1 MKYHQILKR
10 IQADKRGSALIEFA
24 ILAPALI
31 GMMLGI
37 MFIGLQVMSYNSLR
51 SISSDVARYTLV
63 EYQKTAFKPGVTEI
77 REQALAIA
85 LNPPYSF
92 DDDDLSIAVTK
103 PNSDISGTEK
113 FTATITYT
121 PYNPV
126 EFMGVPGPT
135 MVETRSI
142 YVPD

>member
-1 MKYHQILKR
+1 MINHQILIGIR
-10 IQADKRGSALIEFA
+10 TDKRGSALIEFA

-37 MFIGLQVMSYNSLR
+37 MYVGLQMMSYNALR

-63 EYQKTAFKPGVTEI
+63 EYQKETFKPGVTDIE
-77 REQALAIA
+77 EKALAIA
-85 LNPPYSF
+85 INAPYSL
-92 DDDDLSIAVTK
+92 DDDNLSVAVTK
-103 PNSDISGTEK
+103 PNSDISGTDK

-126 EFMGVPGPT
+126 KFLGVNGPT

-142 YVPD
+142 YVPA